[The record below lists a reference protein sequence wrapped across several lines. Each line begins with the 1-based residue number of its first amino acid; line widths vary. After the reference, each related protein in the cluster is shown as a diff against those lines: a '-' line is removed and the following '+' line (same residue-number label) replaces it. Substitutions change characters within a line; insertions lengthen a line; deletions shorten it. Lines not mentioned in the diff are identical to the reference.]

1 MRTRVKICGITTVED
16 AWAAIDAGADA
27 LGFVFFEKSARAVS
41 IQTASAICQ
50 QLPAFITRVALFVD
64 ASVETVNTILTHV
77 EIDLIQFHGAETDEF
92 CRQFNKPF
100 IKALQVKSKIF
111 LDNEMAKFP
120 HAKALLLDTFV
131 PGVAGGSGQT
141 FDWDL
146 FTAAQ
151 RIHPSQPL
159 ILAGGLTPEN
169 VFDAIQQ
176 VTPFAVDV
184 SGGVER
190 EKGIKDTKRIASFLA
205 RVMQADA
212 ALLEQ

>member
-1 MRTRVKICGITTVED
+1 
-16 AWAAIDAGADA
+16 
-27 LGFVFFEKSARAVS
+27 
-41 IQTASAICQ
+41 
-50 QLPAFITRVALFVD
+50 
-64 ASVETVNTILTHV
+64 
-77 EIDLIQFHGAETDEF
+77 
-92 CRQFNKPF
+92 
-100 IKALQVKSKIF
+100 
-111 LDNEMAKFP
+111 MAKFP